1 MNPECSQRVDQWFQ
15 SPLKR
20 ESGHGISSLG
30 QICKKDDS
38 FRQQVQLLL
47 ALYERKGASE
57 ISIGQT
63 ATDLL
68 EKGNAEL
75 VGRTVG
81 AYKILRLLGR
91 GGMGEVYLAQDRRL
105 GRQVALKLLPLQFT
119 NDASRL
125 RRFEQEARNAAAL
138 NYPNIMTIHEIGQD
152 AGRRFIVT
160 EYIEGKTLRQQM
172 MEKRMRLKDALDVAI
187 QVASAMAAAHAVGII
202 HRDVKPENIMIRP
215 DGIVKVLD
223 FGLAKLMDHEL
234 VVNNAALTV
243 PALDTDSGTVKGT
256 TTYMSP
262 EQARGLEIDER
273 TDIWSLGVVLYEVIA
288 GRAPFEGLTKSDVLV
303 SILTTRPPLL
313 QEHSREVPAKLD
325 WIVAKAL
332 RKDRDKRYQTVKELL
347 VDLRALA
354 EELEFNA
361 KTKHS
366 GPLETNQG
374 ETTALTDGR
383 AARVSMRDE
392 GGLLSS
398 LRYLIGE
405 PKHLKSRVVAFALIL
420 GLGIGFV
427 SHKFL
432 GENGAQ
438 SSTHPGDNANIFSNH
453 VKLVDVGT
461 PLRLATNPTI
471 HSSPTLSSDGRYIA
485 VLHQSANT
493 SGFCIVPPL
502 IGADATP
509 ADPNTYLKGAVAGR
523 SLVWSPDGKF
533 LAVMNK
539 SSSQDPFSIFLF
551 SLDSVEQSK
560 LNTPRT
566 TLARRW

>member
-1 MNPECSQRVDQWFQ
+1 MDQLFH

-20 ESGHGISSLG
+20 ESAHRISSLG
-30 QICKKDDS
+30 QICNSDDS
-38 FRQQVQLLL
+38 FRREVQLLL
-47 ALYERKGASE
+47 ALYDRQKGSPEKLAV
-57 ISIGQT
+57 
-63 ATDLL
+63 DLL
-68 EKGNAEL
+68 EKGYAEL

-81 AYKILRLLGR
+81 AHKILRLLGR
-91 GGMGEVYLAQDRRL
+91 GGMGEVYLAQDLRL
-105 GRQVALKLLPLQFT
+105 GRQVAVKLLPLQFT
-119 NDASRL
+119 NDANRL

-160 EYIEGKTLRQQM
+160 EYIEGKTLRHQM

-187 QVASAMAAAHAVGII
+187 QVASALAAAHAVGII

-223 FGLAKLMDHEL
+223 FGLAKLMDHEP

-243 PALDTDSGTVKGT
+243 PAINTDSGTVKGT

-273 TDIWSLGVVLYEVIA
+273 TDIWSLGVVLYEMIA
-288 GRAPFEGLTKSDVLV
+288 GRAPFEGPTKSDVLV

-313 QEHSREVPAKLD
+313 QEHSREVPAKLE

-354 EELEFNA
+354 EELPFD
-361 KTKHS
+361 TKITHS
-366 GPLETNQG
+366 TPAETNPG
-374 ETTALTDGR
+374 ERASLTDGR
-383 AARVSMRDE
+383 AASVSIRDE
-392 GGLLSS
+392 QGLISS
-398 LRYLIGE
+398 LKYLIGTT
-405 PKHLKSRVVAFALIL
+405 KQQKSRMMAFALIL

-432 GENGAQ
+432 RENSLQ
-438 SSTHPGDNANIFSNH
+438 FSTHPGDNANSFTNH
-453 VKLVDVGT
+453 VKLVDVGA
-461 PLRLATNPTI
+461 PLRLATDPTI
-471 HSSPTLSSDGRYIA
+471 NSSPTLSPDGRYVA
-485 VLHQSANT
+485 FLHQSANS
-493 SGFCIVPPL
+493 SGFCIGRPL

-509 ADPNTYLKGAVAGR
+509 ADPNTYLNGAVEGR

-551 SLDSVEQSK
+551 SWDSVEQSK
-560 LNTPRT
+560 LNTPGAT
-566 TLARRW
+566 SARRW